1 MMRQVHV
8 CSIVKTLL
16 AGLTS
21 SLGCGTQIDSIEK
34 SHASLTSV
42 PDDVLRSYRTLE
54 ECKLD
59 ANQIKELPNAFF
71 RLEKI
76 RILSVSDN
84 ELTRIPPGIGNFSY
98 LVELDISRNDISE
111 LPTSLSLC
119 DSLQI
124 LDASN
129 NALKMLP
136 EGFSQ
141 LRSLRVLSLNDV
153 SLYELPADFGGLKK
167 LQKLE
172 LRDNYLNSLPVTFGD
187 LASLEF
193 LDLGGNDFVTLP
205 PSIGSLQNLL
215 ELWLDDN
222 QMTSLPDEIGNL
234 HALQQMDASENRLTS
249 LPPTIAGLTSLSDL
263 NLTQNFLDCLPDEIG
278 QLGSLSVFKLNRNQ
292 LVDLTP
298 AIGRCQ
304 NLLEFYLTENYLSA
318 LPNTIGNLTKMFHF
332 NVTKN
337 QLVELPPEIGKCVA
351 LQILS
356 LRDNNLR
363 RIPSEVGNLT
373 QLHVL
378 DLAGNRLD
386 RLPVSLTSCPLKALW
401 LVQSQAQPISLQRAV
416 DENSG
421 EEYLTCYLLPQEADD
436 NVFRNGLPSSN
447 ASSPGATSNQFKK
460 ELESTNGTLLP
471 TTQIPSGTSS
481 IVNLGDEKEVGEGQE
496 EGEEDGATPEA
507 TSASARVRFTAE
519 EVVPKAASDAS
530 AREYPKTRHPMHLKK
545 ATLDGELVHKVSDN
559 TPFLPSNG
567 PGLQPKADQNT
578 SHGRLQE
585 YPVPVFKP
593 LDIQG
598 GDPSMSM
605 YLRHQDGPKRILG
618 PSSAANTSP
627 LYANT
632 HPSNRIELVSDY
644 VGSLSSD
651 LGSPTSTGSSGGI
664 DDLLSPNATTS
675 AASASVFTRP
685 RRHGAEGGV
694 AFADTPDE
702 HQPVSDK
709 GQEEDE
715 EQAYSSGG
723 EEIDT
728 ITKSVAFSDEVI
740 DNEDN
745 ASLKLIRRDTP
756 HYTKRARIHMNN
768 EEAVL
773 KLLKKYHDPS
783 VVDAFADDS
792 APENMK
798 TTSALLMVAAA
809 AAAASGSGGGP
820 VTSTYSPFATDSH
833 IAVSPAP
840 APTPQQPPP
849 PKTEQV
855 TLHVTLER
863 VPGGGLGLSIAGGV
877 GSVPFRGLD
886 QGIFVSR
893 LAPGG
898 LAEVS
903 GLKVG
908 DKLLEVNGVS
918 MVNVEHQVAVSA
930 LRTDATR
937 FKLLLCREVPV
948 ITQPPSSD
956 FGAPTSAASPA
967 IAPTT
972 AAPPPYV
979 VNPQRAHNLPSSLL
993 NTTSL
998 GRNIPNATVPFVQAT
1013 PMAMQLIRCTLH
1025 RDWSGLGFSI
1035 AGGRGLLGPQADPSA
1050 HLNFL
1055 ETIYISR
1062 IVEGGAAD
1070 KAGKLRIGDQ
1080 LFKIN
1085 GIDVRNARHDQVITL
1100 LTGAGPNVELEVLRK
1115 LTTPITPNASCI
1127 SVSGEGGLS
1136 RTPSLVEGPQFL
1148 RKEEGLDVYRVTLR
1162 HRPGK
1167 SLGLRI
1173 CGGCDT
1179 SSLPFGGD
1187 SPGVFICRVQE
1198 GGEAREAGLRVGDRL
1213 LSVNGRDL
1221 RRVTHDEA
1229 VAALMPSGFVEE
1241 SLLLEIRRDPSPPG
1255 LREVVITC
1263 PPEEPLGLNLMSL
1276 RLTVPSPAHSCTLS
1290 GGKLVNEETEGIFVR
1305 QITPDSPIARDGRV
1319 KPGDRLLVAN
1329 SEWVMSLEPQELAE
1343 VLHSQEGTL
1352 SLTLCDG
1359 IDLST
1364 FGEVF
1369 SSRQPIFSN
1378 LSCHL
1383 IDCDGKVQEC
1393 VRPLKPHFGEMVER
1407 IRPLI
1412 EKPPGEGVR
1421 PLVVQKYVPLPRRQ
1435 SPPKIL
1441 KPLSPAPSVLASPAE
1456 MRNFLVP
1463 STDVAERYSVVGSS
1477 RGALAPPSKVNAH
1490 HLLPQSVANNGSEF
1504 DSLVTIN
1511 TPAARAASR
1520 PKRAISAALM
1530 ERIRRW
1536 QADRDR
1542 AEGITRPP
1550 QLRTPRFAVHSTTV
1564 SSGISEASFTAS
1576 EKPLEP
1582 CVVEGSHHL
1591 LRQRQQQKSR
1601 ESSSNSLS
1609 EQNTSSESEETEDVS
1624 SMVPVVAQFIEVQ
1637 SNPTLYGSPLDNVFT
1652 NFCGW
1657 RPKCVN
1663 VPGESVEAE
1672 SATPSLKSQDLS
1684 LYHFFL
1690 PTHLCT
1696 VANTSNLKLFL
1707 RSCLRFTPPPLALS
1721 TTCGAFLLH
1730 TKTWVEA
1737 NRSHT
1742 CTHAPRG
1749 ETAYIVCAKLFISQ
1763 ALMMFYV

>member
-1 MMRQVHV
+1 MP
-8 CSIVKTLL
+8 KY
-16 AGLTS
+16 
-21 SLGCGTQIDSIEK
+21 
-34 SHASLTSV
+34 V
-42 PDDVLRSYRTLE
+42 PP
-54 ECKLD
+54 C
-59 ANQIKELPNAFF
+59 F
-71 RLEKI
+71 
-76 RILSVSDN
+76 VSKD
-84 ELTRIPPGIGNFSY
+84 
-98 LVELDISRNDISE
+98 
-111 LPTSLSLC
+111 
-119 DSLQI
+119 
-124 LDASN
+124 
-129 NALKMLP
+129 
-136 EGFSQ
+136 
-141 LRSLRVLSLNDV
+141 
-153 SLYELPADFGGLKK
+153 
-167 LQKLE
+167 
-172 LRDNYLNSLPVTFGD
+172 
-187 LASLEF
+187 
-193 LDLGGNDFVTLP
+193 
-205 PSIGSLQNLL
+205 
-215 ELWLDDN
+215 
-222 QMTSLPDEIGNL
+222 
-234 HALQQMDASENRLTS
+234 
-249 LPPTIAGLTSLSDL
+249 
-263 NLTQNFLDCLPDEIG
+263 
-278 QLGSLSVFKLNRNQ
+278 
-292 LVDLTP
+292 
-298 AIGRCQ
+298 
-304 NLLEFYLTENYLSA
+304 
-318 LPNTIGNLTKMFHF
+318 
-332 NVTKN
+332 
-337 QLVELPPEIGKCVA
+337 
-351 LQILS
+351 
-356 LRDNNLR
+356 
-363 RIPSEVGNLT
+363 
-373 QLHVL
+373 
-378 DLAGNRLD
+378 
-386 RLPVSLTSCPLKALW
+386 
-401 LVQSQAQPISLQRAV
+401 
-416 DENSG
+416 
-421 EEYLTCYLLPQEADD
+421 
-436 NVFRNGLPSSN
+436 VFRNGLPSSN

-481 IVNLGDEKEVGEGQE
+481 IINVGDEKEVGEEQE
-496 EGEEDGATPEA
+496 GREEDETTPEA
-507 TSASARVRFTAE
+507 TSVSTRVRFTAE
-519 EVVPKAASDAS
+519 EGITKAANDAS

-559 TPFLPSNG
+559 TPCLHSNG

-585 YPVPVFKP
+585 YLVPVCKRP
-593 LDIQG
+593 DIQG
-598 GDPSMSM
+598 EDPSLSI

-627 LYANT
+627 LYANPR
-632 HPSNRIELVSDY
+632 PSNRIELVSDY

-651 LGSPTSTGSSGGI
+651 LGSPISTGSSGGI
-664 DDLLSPNATTS
+664 DDLLSPNTTGS
-675 AASASVFTRP
+675 AASTSVPARP
-685 RRHGAEGGV
+685 RRYGTEGGV
-694 AFADTPDE
+694 AFAETPDE
-702 HQPVSDK
+702 HQPVNDK
-709 GQEEDE
+709 GQDEDE

-783 VVDAFADDS
+783 VVDAFADDN

-798 TTSALLMVAAA
+798 TTNALLMVAAA

-820 VTSTYSPFATDSH
+820 VASAHSPFATESQV
-833 IAVSPAP
+833 AAPPAP

-948 ITQPPSSD
+948 ITQSPPNDSD
-956 FGAPTSAASPA
+956 GPTSTASPT
-967 IAPTT
+967 IAPTAT
-972 AAPPPYV
+972 TPPPYV

-998 GRNIPNATVPFVQAT
+998 GRNIPNATVPFVQAA
-1013 PMAMQLIRCTLH
+1013 PMAMQLIKCTLH

-1035 AGGRGLLGPQADPSA
+1035 AGGRGLLGPQADAS
-1050 HLNFL
+1050 
-1055 ETIYISR
+1055 TIYISR

-1080 LFKIN
+1080 LFKVSNLNGCGPEFCATHAIIRVFCPAQIN

-1100 LTGAGPNVELEVLRK
+1100 LTGAGPNVELELLRK
-1115 LTTPITPNASCI
+1115 LTASNTPSASHI
-1127 SVSGEGGLS
+1127 SGSGEGGLS
-1136 RTPSLVEGPQFL
+1136 CTPSLVEVPQFL
-1148 RKEEGLDVYRVTLR
+1148 RKEEGLDVYRVTLK

-1198 GGEAREAGLRVGDRL
+1198 GGEAKEAGLRVGDRL

-1221 RRVTHDEA
+1221 RRVSHDEA
-1229 VAALMPSGFVEE
+1229 VTALMPSGVAEE

-1255 LREVVITC
+1255 LRCLEAQWRPSLLQEVVIAC
-1263 PPEEPLGLNLMSL
+1263 PPEKPLGLSLMSL
-1276 RLTVPSPAHSCTLS
+1276 RSTVLSPAHSCTRS
-1290 GGKLVNEETEGIFVR
+1290 GEKSVNEEKEGIFVR

-1329 SEWVMSLEPQELAE
+1329 SEWLMSLEPQEVAE
-1343 VLHSQEGTL
+1343 VLHPQEGTL

-1359 IDLST
+1359 IDIST
-1364 FGEVF
+1364 FSEVF
-1369 SSRQPIFSN
+1369 SSRQPVFSN

-1383 IDCDGKVQEC
+1383 IECDGKVQEC

-1412 EKPPGEGVR
+1412 EKSPGEGVR
-1421 PLVVQKYVPLPRRQ
+1421 PLVVQKCVSLSRRQ

-1441 KPLSPAPSVLASPAE
+1441 KPLSPAPSVLTSPAE
-1456 MRNFLVP
+1456 MKNFFVP
-1463 STDVAERYSVVGSS
+1463 STDVVERYSVVGSS
-1477 RGALAPPSKVNAH
+1477 RGALAPPSKVNAK
-1490 HLLPQSVANNGSEF
+1490 HLLSHSVANNDSEL
-1504 DSLVTIN
+1504 DNLVATN
-1511 TPAARAASR
+1511 APAAQAVSR
-1520 PKRAISAALM
+1520 PKRTISAALM

-1550 QLRTPRFAVHSTTV
+1550 QLRTPRFAVRATTV
-1564 SSGISEASFTAS
+1564 SSGISEASYTAS

-1582 CVVEGSHHL
+1582 RIVEGNHHPL
-1591 LRQRQQQKSR
+1591 HQRQQQKCRGPSLH
-1601 ESSSNSLS
+1601 SLS

-1637 SNPTLYGSPLDNVFT
+1637 SNPTLYGAPLDNVLT

-1657 RPKCVN
+1657 RPKCMN

-1684 LYHFFL
+1684 LASPIETLPPFKDRMQFFEM
-1690 PTHLCT
+1690 
-1696 VANTSNLKLFL
+1696 A
-1707 RSCLRFTPPPLALS
+1707 R
-1721 TTCGAFLLH
+1721 
-1730 TKTWVEA
+1730 
-1737 NRSHT
+1737 
-1742 CTHAPRG
+1742 
-1749 ETAYIVCAKLFISQ
+1749 
-1763 ALMMFYV
+1763 